1 MRTALKTAFI
11 HKLSTISVKARFL
24 AASAFLLAFC
34 GCVEE
39 KKDFIETLHEA
50 ADAEG
55 EQRQL
60 FVDNWLG
67 GVENYPLIEDSLVYF
82 LYRNKKDLPV
92 YVTGD
97 MSGWRPKGIPM
108 LRIVDTD
115 LYYAQAVFP
124 AHARLEYKIVVAGEY
139 QLDSLNARKAR
150 GGFGENS
157 LLLMPHYEYPDEWL
171 MRKDRSYT
179 QLDTMTLAK
188 SQKTPEREVY
198 VYRHQRATPA
208 SPLVVFHDGS
218 DYIRLANTAVILD
231 NLISENAI
239 PALNAL
245 FINPLDRM
253 KEYRMNDDFLHL
265 VFNGIVPEVKA
276 KYGLAENAPLVMGGA
291 SLGGLISFYALKDY
305 AGELQAVFS
314 QSGSF
319 WIDSLR
325 ILDELEDASFP
336 ETKLYYS
343 FGSFENQDSVH
354 NRLRIFLREKDASFK
369 NDVFA
374 EGHNWGQWGGH
385 LDDALL
391 YIFNDRTIYGIR

>member
-1 MRTALKTAFI
+1 MRTALRTAFI
-11 HKLSTISVKARFL
+11 HKLSTISVKACFL

-34 GCVEE
+34 GCAEE

-50 ADAEG
+50 AGVEG

-60 FVDNWLG
+60 FIDNWLG
-67 GVENYPLIEDSLVYF
+67 SFENYPLIEDSLVYF

-115 LYYAQAVFP
+115 LYYAQVVFP
-124 AHARLEYKIVVAGEY
+124 ADARLEYKIVVAGEY
-139 QLDSLNARKAR
+139 QLDSLNARTAR

-179 QLDTMTLAK
+179 QLDTISLAK
-188 SQKTPEREVY
+188 SQKAPEREVY
-198 VYRHQRATPA
+198 VYRNQRATPA
-208 SPLVVFHDGS
+208 SPLIIFHDGS
-218 DYIRLANTAVILD
+218 DYLRLANAAVILD

-253 KEYRMNDDFLHL
+253 KEYRMSDEFLRL
-265 VFNGIVPEVKA
+265 IFEEVIPEAKA
-276 KYGLAENAPLVMGGA
+276 KYGFAENAPLIMGGA

-354 NRLRIFLREKDASFK
+354 SRLRTFLTEKDASF
-369 NDVFA
+369 NSDVYA